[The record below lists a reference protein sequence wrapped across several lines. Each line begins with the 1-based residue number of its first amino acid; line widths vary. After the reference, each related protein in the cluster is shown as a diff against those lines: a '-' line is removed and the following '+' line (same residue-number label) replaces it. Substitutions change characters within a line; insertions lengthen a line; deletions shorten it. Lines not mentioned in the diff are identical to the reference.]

1 MLCFKEVILSCT
13 TELDQQHEKIIG
25 KHKVI
30 GSGLHGTVYDIGEN
44 VAMKVGSGIDYGYY
58 TFAKTLATLGNG
70 ISVHLPE
77 LYSVT
82 HYRLPDEM
90 RCRDKLEYEFLV
102 VKMEKLAELEHD
114 FETGR
119 FIDKAEYDHFRRL
132 LQQERIVV
140 DPEIQEMTAF
150 LNLCREEAKI
160 HYMDIHTGNVM
171 RRPSTGELVFIDPFC
186 SSCWP
191 GLMYSA
197 TLSV

>member
-13 TELDQQHEKIIG
+13 TELDQQHEKIID

-44 VAMKVGSGIDYGYY
+44 VVMKDGSGFDYGYY

-90 RCRDKLEYEFLV
+90 HCRDNLGAEFLI
-102 VKMEKLAELEHD
+102 VKMEKLAELERD

-119 FIDKAEYDHFRRL
+119 LIDKADYEHFRL
-132 LQQERIVV
+132 ALHDSY
-140 DPEIQEMTAF
+140 DPEMVEMTAL
-150 LNLCREEAKI
+150 LNLCREEAQI
-160 HYMDIHTGNVM
+160 YYMDIHTGNVM

-186 SSCWP
+186 SSNWP
-191 GLMYSA
+191 GLMQ
-197 TLSV
+197 SVQQ